1 MTYIKI
7 NEILYPATI
16 RGYLNDGTWDNR
28 ASKAITLEME
38 YALAAELFIDGATWF
53 IVEDAVKRY
62 TEIDDEGNII
72 EKTET
77 YQNEYDNSAYNVAGD
92 IVDHRDGT
100 LTIKM
105 GKQTDLEEA
114 YELLYGGI

>member
-7 NEILYPATI
+7 NETLYPAII
-16 RGYLNDGTWDNR
+16 RGYINDSAWDNR
-28 ASKAITLEME
+28 ASKTITLEME
-38 YALAAELFIDGATWF
+38 YALAAGIFTDGLSWS
-53 IVEDAVKRY
+53 IVEDAVRRY

-77 YQNEYDNSAYNVAGD
+77 YQNEYDNSAYNIAGD
-92 IVDHRDGT
+92 ITDHRNGY
-100 LTIKM
+100 LTVKM